1 MFVHSFNDSLVTDDD
16 CCEERGGFS
25 QCTPVPSGLHGI
37 VNFSHRKFESTSDS
51 PLISAAH
58 RTYLQP
64 VQQSSIHPSIKCNP
78 ILLQCT
84 YHIQIPV
91 LCFPSSSSWA
101 PMEEKEEE
109 ETAAAPGNH
118 KWWRKKELRERADK
132 RSGEMGCVLLCGVC
146 LGDADDSIR
155 KRRAIPQ
162 NASE

>member
-64 VQQSSIHPSIKCNP
+64 VQQSSIHPLNVIPFSCSAHTTFKSPFCAFRRGP
-78 ILLQCT
+78 QRRRRRRKQQQLQGIISGRGKRSC
-84 YHIQIPV
+84 
-91 LCFPSSSSWA
+91 
-101 PMEEKEEE
+101 EKER
-109 ETAAAPGNH
+109 TSALVR
-118 KWWRKKELRERADK
+118 WD
-132 RSGEMGCVLLCGVC
+132 VC
-146 LGDADDSIR
+146 SYVGDAWGMLTDDSIR
-155 KRRAIPQ
+155 KRRDIPQ
-162 NASE
+162 RASE